1 MKTSN
6 FLFKL
11 DALISDTHLKPSLFL
26 ISSYLRKPFCNVFHQ
41 LPRFTRLSKYMF
53 YQQTFFDSVKKNF
66 SIILRVFLQAILTLS
81 SSLYLYCSTDITFYK
96 KSNLEKKLRSKI
108 NLSGKTNNDERTK
121 MLSYVIYI
129 LLTYNSLNELR
140 GAFFNTYYLPFQV
153 VQIFGNEYQ
162 SQDLK
167 PSLRKKK
174 TQYTEIQQK
183 IQ

>member
-1 MKTSN
+1 M
-6 FLFKL
+6 
-11 DALISDTHLKPSLFL
+11 
-26 ISSYLRKPFCNVFHQ
+26 
-41 LPRFTRLSKYMF
+41 
-53 YQQTFFDSVKKNF
+53 
-66 SIILRVFLQAILTLS
+66 
-81 SSLYLYCSTDITFYK
+81 YCSTDITFYK

-174 TQYTEIQQK
+174 T
-183 IQ
+183 